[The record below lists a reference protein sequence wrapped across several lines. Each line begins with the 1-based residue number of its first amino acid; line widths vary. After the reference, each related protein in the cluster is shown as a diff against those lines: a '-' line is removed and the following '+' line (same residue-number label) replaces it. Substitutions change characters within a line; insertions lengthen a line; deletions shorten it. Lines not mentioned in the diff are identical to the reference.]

1 MKLDALDT
9 HGGFLGRIGD
19 EGALRIL
26 PISIA
31 AGSDGRGIR
40 FLATNSGVLGEA
52 DAEGKRAVQDC
63 GLVRDVLVIL
73 P

>member
-9 HGGFLGRIGD
+9 HGGVLDRIGD

-26 PISIA
+26 PISIV
-31 AGSDGRGIR
+31 AGSDGRGFR
-40 FLATNSGVLGEA
+40 FLATNSGVLGEG
-52 DAEGKRAVQDC
+52 DAERTRAVQDC
-63 GLVRDVLVIL
+63 GLVWDVLVIL